1 MFLSKFWNFIL
12 VIGIACLA
20 SVLYLV
26 PVSIDESKSANVRT
40 LVVKDRLQVESVL
53 KMEARSRLDTTIVF
67 TVDQV
72 IREQIAAASIRKDPA
87 DIPMEIKE
95 QLLSQMRA
103 KNDKLTRFKADILF
117 AVDRNGIVLAQI
129 GENERSSGY
138 SLMGF
143 PLVQVALRG
152 YVRDDSWLFDGK
164 LYRMAARPVI
174 HGGKYVG
181 AIIHGQKVDK
191 SFTALLSAATDAQV
205 GIFVEDHIVAV
216 SAPEL
221 KAGAAE
227 KDEKEKGKKE
237 EAGEEGEEY
246 AFATDAEINTV
257 LLDEVFKDGNYNK
270 TGRSNLIL
278 SDNRYYVVALKMVG
292 AARRNN
298 GGVVIIRRVPKVGGI
313 PAFLRSINKNELSNV
328 PWWKIGVV
336 SFALLFLGIMFI
348 YLEGDRPKKRFL
360 KEVEAMVSKEGER
373 LNIYLFRGKYRKIA
387 DSINRA
393 IDKAVQVL
401 VSRATSGAPSVKAI
415 LGNVAPDDRLSKPQ
429 FEIPGQI
436 SLDDIPPPP
445 PGGQRI
451 AGGDVKKSRT
461 PTVQSILPP
470 PSATPMP
477 PPAPGQH
484 FPAQATSSSPLD
496 ALSWGEGLDDEETR
510 IYDSDGPQA
519 MLAPVPQVPADR
531 KPAGKFQQ
539 TTKPK
544 FPPVP
549 MHPPQ
554 PLQPPGAG
562 QDQAYKGI
570 FDNFYKTKVACG
582 ENVDNLTFDRFKATL
597 LKQEQ
602 AIRERTNC
610 RKVEFRVYVKA
621 GKAAL
626 KASPIK

>member
-20 SVLYLV
+20 SVIYLV

-72 IREQIAAASIRKDPA
+72 IREQIAAASSRKDPA
-87 DIPMEIKE
+87 EIPMEIKE
-95 QLLSQMRA
+95 KLLSQLRA

-117 AVDRNGIVLAQI
+117 AVDSNGIVLAQI

-191 SFTALLSAATDAQV
+191 NFTALLSAATDAQV
-205 GIFVEDHIVAV
+205 GIFVEDHVVAV
-216 SAPEL
+216 SAPQL
-221 KAGAAE
+221 KAGAGT
-227 KDEKEKGKKE
+227 KDGKKGKKN
-237 EAGEEGEEY
+237 EAGKEGEED
-246 AFATDAEINTV
+246 AFAADAEINTI
-257 LLDEVFKDGNYNK
+257 LLDEVFKDAKYEK
-270 TGRSNLIL
+270 TGRSDLIL

-292 AARRNN
+292 AARKNN

-313 PAFLRSINKNELSNV
+313 PTFLRSINKNELSNV

-415 LGNVAPDDRLSKPQ
+415 LGAVAPDDRLSRPQ

-445 PGGQRI
+445 PGGQRV
-451 AGGDVKKSRT
+451 AGGGAKKSRT

-470 PSATPMP
+470 PSATPV
-477 PPAPGQH
+477 PPAP
-484 FPAQATSSSPLD
+484 AASASPLD

-510 IYDSDGPQA
+510 IYDTDGPHS
-519 MLAPVPQVPADR
+519 MPAPVPQVPADR
-531 KPAGKFQQ
+531 KPAGKPPQ

-544 FPPVP
+544 FPPAP
-549 MHPPQ
+549 MPPPYQ
-554 PLQPPGAG
+554 SQQHAAG

-582 ENVDNLTFDRFKATL
+582 ENVDNLTFERFKATL

-602 AIRERTNC
+602 AIKERTRC